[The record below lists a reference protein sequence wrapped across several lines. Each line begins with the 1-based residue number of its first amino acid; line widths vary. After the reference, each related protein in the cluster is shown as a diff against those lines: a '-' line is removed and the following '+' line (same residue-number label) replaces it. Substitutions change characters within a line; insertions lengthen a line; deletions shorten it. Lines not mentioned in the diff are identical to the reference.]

1 MSKKNGDTECRK
13 KCCRQLE
20 HWKIPVYQPPGT
32 QTDKRP
38 MFQGRFIAQAK
49 WFRWEQNAYR
59 SWSIA
64 VSGAMA
70 EVTANEMTAAGDHGG
85 QVARRRR
92 PGQTE
97 LGRPTRPFPGMQIPS
112 QTKLQFRVSQP
123 LSLARLRS
131 RLNAQIAADGTLE
144 VKA

>member
-49 WFRWEQNAYR
+49 WFR
-59 SWSIA
+59 
-64 VSGAMA
+64 
-70 EVTANEMTAAGDHGG
+70 
-85 QVARRRR
+85 
-92 PGQTE
+92 
-97 LGRPTRPFPGMQIPS
+97 
-112 QTKLQFRVSQP
+112 
-123 LSLARLRS
+123 
-131 RLNAQIAADGTLE
+131 
-144 VKA
+144 